1 VSNVRTVGRPS
12 LNLICFGGGENTSSV
27 ENNELSKS
35 ELIESER
42 NPESPLN
49 EVKVVLVELDESFD
63 ESSPSRGRIGIR
75 PRK

>member
-1 VSNVRTVGRPS
+1 MSHTVLFIAFP
-12 LNLICFGGGENTSSV
+12 
-27 ENNELSKS
+27 KS

-49 EVKVVLVELDESFD
+49 EVKVVLFELDESFD